1 MMQNLSLI
9 ADFGATFSRLA
20 LYADGEIFSQVTL
33 KSRQF
38 QSPLEVIEHYLEL
51 ETQNAPHAPAHYL
64 IAIASPLVE
73 DAVQLTNNHWTFS
86 QKALREALKKRG
98 GTLTLIND
106 FKALAYSLLK
116 LEKTDI
122 RVIGTS
128 EANLAES
135 DSTKAQSS
143 NSNQNAPIIK
153 ALIGPGSG
161 FGTATLVVPASS
173 ISTHSE
179 PIIIASEGGHSV
191 FAPFDQEEI
200 ALLSLLSNT
209 PSLLKGKL
217 APYPIILEDLL
228 SGTHGVKRLIDAMAL
243 LYDKNPTFNSPE
255 TLLHSALTEKE
266 PFARAVLTR
275 YSLLLATIASN
286 IALTTGAR
294 DGIYIGGGLVPRFAD
309 FLANSPFRKRFEE
322 NLTVNNYLK
331 TIPTYLIEHADPTLI
346 GLQYLADRLNQP
358 SQ

>member
-38 QSPLEVIEHYLEL
+38 QSPLEVIEHYLSI
-51 ETQNAPHAPAHYL
+51 TAKNAPHAPDHYL

-73 DAVQLTNNHWTFS
+73 DAVQLTNNHWGFS

-116 LEKTDI
+116 LEPANL
-122 RVIGTS
+122 RLIGTS
-128 EANLAES
+128 EADLA
-135 DSTKAQSS
+135 KSS
-143 NSNQNAPIIK
+143 NSSRNAPIIK

-161 FGTATLVVPASS
+161 FGTATLVVPTSS
-173 ISTHSE
+173 ISPHSE
-179 PIIIASEGGHSV
+179 PVIIASEGGHSV

-209 PSLLKGKL
+209 PSLLKRKRT
-217 APYPIILEDLL
+217 PYPIILEDLL

-255 TLLHSALTEKE
+255 TLIHSALTKKE
-266 PFARAVLTR
+266 PFARVVLTR

-309 FLANSPFRKRFEE
+309 FLANSPFRERFEE

-331 TIPTYLIEHADPTLI
+331 TIPTYLIEHANPTLI

>member
-1 MMQNLSLI
+1 M
-9 ADFGATFSRLA
+9 
-20 LYADGEIFSQVTL
+20 
-33 KSRQF
+33 
-38 QSPLEVIEHYLEL
+38 
-51 ETQNAPHAPAHYL
+51 
-64 IAIASPLVE
+64 
-73 DAVQLTNNHWTFS
+73 
-86 QKALREALKKRG
+86 
-98 GTLTLIND
+98 
-106 FKALAYSLLK
+106 
-116 LEKTDI
+116 
-122 RVIGTS
+122 
-128 EANLAES
+128 
-135 DSTKAQSS
+135 
-143 NSNQNAPIIK
+143 
-153 ALIGPGSG
+153 
-161 FGTATLVVPASS
+161 VPTSS
-173 ISTHSE
+173 ISPHSE

-294 DGIYIGGGLVPRFAD
+294 DGIYIGGGLAPRFAD
-309 FLANSPFRKRFEE
+309 FLANSPFRKRFEG

>member
-33 KSRQF
+33 ESRQF
-38 QSPLEVIEHYLEL
+38 QSPLEVIEHYLAF

-73 DAVQLTNNHWTFS
+73 DTVKLTNNHWAFS

-116 LEKTDI
+116 LEKTDL
-122 RVIGTS
+122 RSIGAS
-128 EANLAES
+128 EADLA
-135 DSTKAQSS
+135 KSS
-143 NSNQNAPIIK
+143 NSSRNAPIIK

-161 FGTATLVVPASS
+161 FGTATLVVPSS
-173 ISTHSE
+173 QELPHSE

-209 PSLLKGKL
+209 PSLLKGKR
-217 APYPIILEDLL
+217 ASYPIILEDLL
-228 SGTHGVKRLIDAMAL
+228 SGTHGIKRLIDAMAL

-255 TLLHSALTEKE
+255 TLLHSALTQQE

-309 FLANSPFRKRFEE
+309 FLANSPFRERFEE

>member
-73 DAVQLTNNHWTFS
+73 DAVQLTNNHWEFS

-116 LEKTDI
+116 LEKTDL
-122 RVIGTS
+122 RSIGTS
-128 EANLAES
+128 EADLA
-135 DSTKAQSS
+135 KSS
-143 NSNQNAPIIK
+143 NSNNAPIIK

-173 ISTHSE
+173 ISTHYE

-209 PSLLKGKL
+209 PSLLKGKR

-228 SGTHGVKRLIDAMAL
+228 SGTHGIKRLIDAMAL

-294 DGIYIGGGLVPRFAD
+294 DGIYIGGGLAPRFAD

>member
-33 KSRQF
+33 ESRQF
-38 QSPLEVIEHYLEL
+38 QSPLEVIEHYLAF

-64 IAIASPLVE
+64 IAIASPLME
-73 DAVQLTNNHWTFS
+73 DAVQLTNNHWGFS

-116 LEKTDI
+116 LEKTDL
-122 RVIGTS
+122 RSIGTS
-128 EANLAES
+128 EADLA
-135 DSTKAQSS
+135 KSS
-143 NSNQNAPIIK
+143 NSSRNAPIIK

-161 FGTATLVVPASS
+161 FGTATLVVPSS
-173 ISTHSE
+173 QELPHSE

-209 PSLLKGKL
+209 PSLLKGKR

-255 TLLHSALTEKE
+255 TLLHSALTQQE

-309 FLANSPFRKRFEE
+309 FLANSPFRERFEE

>member
-20 LYADGEIFSQVTL
+20 LYADGEIFSQITL
-33 KSRQF
+33 ESRRF

-51 ETQNAPHAPAHYL
+51 TAKNAPHAPAHYL

-73 DAVQLTNNHWTFS
+73 DAVQLTNNHWEFS
-86 QKALREALKKRG
+86 QKALRQALKKRG

-116 LEKTDI
+116 LEKTDL
-122 RVIGTS
+122 RSIGTS
-128 EANLAES
+128 DANLA
-135 DSTKAQSS
+135 KSS
-143 NSNQNAPIIK
+143 NSSRNAPIIK

-173 ISTHSE
+173 IPTHSE
-179 PIIIASEGGHSV
+179 PIIITSEGGHSV

-209 PSLLKGKL
+209 PSLLKGKR

-228 SGTHGVKRLIDAMAL
+228 SGTHGIKRLIDAMAL

-255 TLLHSALTEKE
+255 TLLLSALTEEE